1 MYKVLKNFTDKNTKA
16 KYKVGDEVDFTEKR
30 AKEILTVG
38 NLIEK
43 IEEVQLMTSQVVEE
57 TVEEVKPRK
66 RGKK

>member
-43 IEEVQLMTSQVVEE
+43 IEEVIVEE

>member
-1 MYKVLKNFTDKNTKA
+1 MYKVLKNFTDKYTKA

-38 NLIEK
+38 KLIEK
-43 IEEVQLMTSQVVEE
+43 IEKPVVEE